1 MSEIVIERDDPMMDL
16 NDSEQAILDEIEID
30 PRPLRVPKRQHVAEE
45 FDDGLDEP
53 DAFMND
59 DKRNNGDVPGRSRGP
74 PPDEDDVIDHGET
87 YEQFD
92 PGAGGG
98 GGFAPTGEAPTS
110 GFASIDDEKADIL
123 SKLQR
128 LSQKKGM
135 RVNSRL
141 NMYSSIDELRAEIK
155 RAKYSI
161 DVDQSVKFSKRML
174 VACVTGLEFMNKRYD
189 PFDLKLEG
197 WSESVMENG
206 DDYDEVFED
215 LFVKYRSSVNV
226 PPEVRLIMMV
236 GGSGMMFHLTNS
248 MFKSMIPNVNDI
260 MKQNPNLMGSM
271 MSAVQNTV
279 ASGSTDPRG
288 PPAAVDTQGRREMK
302 GPGIDIGSLM
312 AGFNMPV
319 PPQPVNTYNGDAEHA
334 PPMEDEDMSDII
346 SVVSD
351 QGDVKDLN
359 LNLPKR
365 KRGGGRKKKSDKN
378 EINI

>member
-236 GGSGMMFHLTNS
+236 GGSGMMFQVH
-248 MFKSMIPNVNDI
+248 
-260 MKQNPNLMGSM
+260 
-271 MSAVQNTV
+271 
-279 ASGSTDPRG
+279 
-288 PPAAVDTQGRREMK
+288 DTKCE
-302 GPGIDIGSLM
+302 
-312 AGFNMPV
+312 
-319 PPQPVNTYNGDAEHA
+319 
-334 PPMEDEDMSDII
+334 
-346 SVVSD
+346 
-351 QGDVKDLN
+351 
-359 LNLPKR
+359 
-365 KRGGGRKKKSDKN
+365 
-378 EINI
+378 